1 MHGPRGHEHYH
12 RSAMELAEQAPASG
26 GSTPPLR
33 LGAAGRVEVAPDFAT
48 EADER
53 FEGVCHELGILLA
66 RHVEPVSAR
75 VLPFGSEQLAMVQ
88 VLDASTEGPRLH
100 TATARGDSRAMAVAD
115 AAVSAVTGGKS
126 VLAAAL
132 PSAVAEGKVRT
143 AVVFGEGDAPVR
155 WGLADDESRLAA
167 LYAVVPHLG
176 SFTATTGTDTY
187 RVLRLPGIGVAL
199 VSEGASAATWVEG
212 WFAALLHATQF
223 ALRTQ
228 PTPTDL
234 VATTAPPEGDGDL
247 TPARVLEQLEDECRR
262 ILAAAQDQA
271 REIRDTA
278 ERDAA
283 RATGRARSEDA
294 RSERA
299 AATKTA
305 RGDVDALLGD
315 AERARAAILADAQRE
330 AASIRHAS
338 SNESETLLTDAR
350 RTCEAMLKAARR
362 EAKSLRRDAKRLRE
376 DAVRLRE
383 RARRRRTRR
392 DAPARDRS
400 SSGSDAYRVAL
411 RDARRSADDLLHD
424 ARRGADDLLRDAHRT
439 AEEMIRDASRVRQR
453 LLDEATHVAPA
464 RAVAEPPMS
473 PPPAATVAPDEAR
486 VAALALLGA
495 AAESVSALS
504 SLLRAASEQTT
515 TTPGDPRKDLPGLY
529 YGA

>member
-1 MHGPRGHEHYH
+1 
-12 RSAMELAEQAPASG
+12 MELPEQAPESG
-26 GSTPPLR
+26 DSAPPLR

-48 EADER
+48 QADER
-53 FEGVCHELGILLA
+53 FEAVCDELGILLA

-88 VLDASTEGPRLH
+88 VLDASKDGPELH
-100 TATARGDSRAMAVAD
+100 AATARGTSRAMAVAD
-115 AAVSAVTGGKS
+115 AAVSAVTGGQN

-155 WGLADDESRLAA
+155 WGLADDEARLAA

-176 SFTATTGTDTY
+176 SFTASTGPDTY

-199 VSEGASAATWVEG
+199 VSEGASAASWVEG

-228 PTPTDL
+228 QTPTDL
-234 VATTAPPEGDGDL
+234 VATAPPAPEVDGDL

-271 REIRDTA
+271 REIREAA

-283 RATGRARSEDA
+283 GAVVHPPNDDVRDEHTAAPTTTSRSDA
-294 RSERA
+294 
-299 AATKTA
+299 
-305 RGDVDALLGD
+305 DALLGD

-330 AASIRHAS
+330 AASIRQS
-338 SNESETLLTDAR
+338 STQESESLLADTR

-376 DAVRLRE
+376 EAARVREGL
-383 RARRRRTRR
+383 RRRRKRS
-392 DAPARDRS
+392 DAARKERP
-400 SSGSDAYRVAL
+400 SSGSDAYRVTL
-411 RDARRSADDLLHD
+411 RDARRTADDLLHD
-424 ARRGADDLLRDAHRT
+424 SRRTADDLLRDAHR
-439 AEEMIRDASRVRQR
+439 AADEMIRDASRIRQR
-453 LLDEATHVAPA
+453 LLDETTQVAPA
-464 RAVAEPPMS
+464 HAGGADARTPQ
-473 PPPAATVAPDEAR
+473 PPPSTASPDEAR

-504 SLLRAASEQTT
+504 SLLRAASEPSGA
-515 TTPGDPRKDLPGLY
+515 TPGDPRKDLPGLY